1 MCRRTQGKKDEK
13 ARKKKKKERNG
24 EAREEEIW
32 GEEGRETGKEGT
44 GSSRHCRAAAPLPSR
59 RTTIAGENRGER
71 ERRISREGA
80 TAVCTAGPY
89 SRCCR
94 RLVEGRSRVR
104 TEEEKSFT
112 TAKPPSQ
119 QLAATKARHCC
130 CATTAERGSDA
141 IKERR
146 RKETRA
152 PSEPVSPSR
161 HRSCLA
167 VAIQAT
173 AESPS
178 MKLQPPPSIFTGE
191 QPSCLWLSESRTGEK
206 GAASPIAAASF
217 FYRKRFLLAGNGR
230 WICNSSNFC
239 FPLNLRFYGCHC
251 YRKWSDSMSLNL
263 GQEKRIFSCFWLC
276 GFRLIELYLF
286 RNRMKKYYEELYCV
300 LVYMILY

>member
-217 FYRKRFLLAGNGR
+217 FY
-230 WICNSSNFC
+230 
-239 FPLNLRFYGCHC
+239 H
-251 YRKWSDSMSLNL
+251 
-263 GQEKRIFSCFWLC
+263 
-276 GFRLIELYLF
+276 
-286 RNRMKKYYEELYCV
+286 
-300 LVYMILY
+300 